1 MKVKIVFLFIATSIF
16 VACNQGTQTTNNEEV
31 KNEIIQDLD
40 TLLHVYYFHA
50 TRRCAT
56 CQAVEDVTREALKE
70 FYGDKISLVSLNFEE
85 DSNKAL
91 VDKFQVSGQTLLIVK
106 GDKQA
111 NLTEYAFMNAKTQPD
126 KLKEKIKSTI
136 ESMR

>member
-1 MKVKIVFLFIATSIF
+1 MKTKIVFLFIATSIF

-70 FYGDKISLVSLNFEE
+70 FYGDKITLLSLNFEE

-111 NLTEYAFMNAKTQPD
+111 NITEYAFMNAKTQPD

>member
-1 MKVKIVFLFIATSIF
+1 MKTKIVFLFIATSIF

-70 FYGDKISLVSLNFEE
+70 FYGDKITLLSLNFEE